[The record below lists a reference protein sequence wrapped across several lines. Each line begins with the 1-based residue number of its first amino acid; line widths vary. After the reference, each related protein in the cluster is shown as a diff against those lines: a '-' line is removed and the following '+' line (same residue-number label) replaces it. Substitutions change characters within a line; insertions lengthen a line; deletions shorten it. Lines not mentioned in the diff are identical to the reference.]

1 MNKNKIILFS
11 NLKGGTGKTTL
22 CELFATYCV
31 EKEMPV
37 TVMDAD
43 PQLSLWKDRRD
54 DLESKPESEIPWKVT
69 PLIVNEEILEVAEKI
84 QTIPGE
90 VLVDCPGSLENQY
103 LQVLFEYADVIVIPF
118 RFDRKNTRETTSFA
132 EIVRKINPKAKLL
145 FVPNLV
151 TVSDDKR
158 QNLISARQSAYESF
172 GKYGFITPRIMERVA
187 VRDTSTLCLNTR
199 QRFEIRFAFEK
210 IVEFIKR

>member
-1 MNKNKIILFS
+1 MSNNKIILFS

-54 DLESKPESEIPWKVT
+54 DLTAAPETEMPWEVS
-69 PLIVNEEILEVAEKI
+69 PLVVNEKIMEIIDELR
-84 QTIPGE
+84 TIPGN
-90 VLVDCPGSLENQY
+90 VMIDCPGSLENQY
-103 LQVLFEYADVIVIPF
+103 LQVLFECADVIVIPF
-118 RFDRKNTRETTSFA
+118 RFDRKNTRETASFA
-132 EIVRKINPKAKLL
+132 EIIRQINSKAKMV
-145 FVPNLV
+145 FVPNMV
-151 TVSDDKR
+151 TVTDDKR
-158 QNLISARQSAYESF
+158 QNLIMARQSAYECF

-187 VRDTSTLCLNTR
+187 VRDASTLSLNTK
-199 QRFEIRFAFEK
+199 QRFEIRFAFDK

>member
-1 MNKNKIILFS
+1 MSKNKIILFS

-31 EKEMPV
+31 EKELPI

-54 DLESKPESEIPWKVT
+54 DMESLPESEIPWEVT
-69 PLIVNEEILEVAEKI
+69 PLIVNDEILEVVEKI
-84 QTIPGE
+84 RKIPGD

-103 LQVLFEYADVIVIPF
+103 LQVLFEYANVIVIPF
-118 RFDRKNTRETTSFA
+118 RFDRKNTRGTASFA

-151 TVSDDKR
+151 TVTDDRR
-158 QNLISARQSAYESF
+158 QSLILARQSAYENF

-187 VRDTSTLCLNTR
+187 VRDTSTLHLNTK